1 MQRRELLKG
10 LAALPLIGSLAS
22 SAYPATNV
30 VAKLTRP
37 KRLKPGQTIA
47 LISPS
52 SGLSSDQ
59 INKAVANMESLGLK
73 TRLGKYAGALNGFLA
88 GTDAQRVEDIHWAFG
103 DKSIDAVWC
112 LRGGYGL
119 SRILPMIDYR
129 IIRANPKLFI
139 GYSDITA
146 LHVTAHRRTGL
157 VTAHGPV
164 ATSTFSDYAKGH
176 VVRTLFDAVAPDRIE
191 LSPDNVANTSLLY
204 KTRVITPGKARGAL
218 IGGNLSLL
226 TAMAGTPYAL
236 KDVKGK
242 ILFTEDVGEKPYRID
257 RMFTQ
262 LKQSVDLRSCS
273 GIALGIFSDCD
284 APEGSP
290 TVIEV
295 VKDQLVGLGIP
306 VIYGLSFGHIR
317 DQFTLPLGIRAE
329 LDTSNS
335 TLTLLESAVS

>member
-1 MQRRELLKG
+1 MERRDLLKG
-10 LAALPLIGSLAS
+10 LAALPFIGGLAS
-22 SAYPATNV
+22 AATPSAASRII
-30 VAKLTRP
+30 RP
-37 KRLKPGQTIA
+37 KRLKAGSNVA

-52 SGLSSDQ
+52 SGLSMEQ
-59 INKAVANMESLGLK
+59 INKAIDNMNSLGLK
-73 TRLGKYAGALNGFLA
+73 PRLGKFADKLNGFLA
-88 GTDAQRVEDIHWAFG
+88 GTDKERVADIHWAFS

-119 SRILPMIDYR
+119 SRILPDIDFS
-129 IIRANPKLFI
+129 IIKANPKPFI

-146 LHVTAHRRTGL
+146 LHVAIYQRTGL
-157 VTAHGPV
+157 VTFHGPV
-164 ATSTFSDYAKGH
+164 ATSTLSDYTKEH
-176 VVRTLFDAVAPDRIE
+176 VVKTLFNGAAPDKIAVAPD
-191 LSPDNVANTSLLY
+191 NAANTNLLY
-204 KTRVITPGKARGAL
+204 KTQVITPGKASGQL
-218 IGGNLSLL
+218 TGGNLSLL
-226 TAMAGTPYAL
+226 TAVAGTPYAL

-262 LKQSVDLRSCS
+262 LKQSVDLRTCA

-290 TVIEV
+290 TVVEV
-295 VKDQLVGLGIP
+295 VKDQFARLGIP

-317 DQFTLPLGIRAE
+317 DQFTLPLGIRVE

-335 TLTLLESAVS
+335 TLTLLEAGVR